1 MQSSS
6 QHSGRSR
13 QRIVTIGQKGPLM
26 SPGDSDNRVI
36 ELAGDVR
43 VDPADLRF
51 SYSRAGGPG
60 GQAVN
65 KLATKVQLRVAVEAL
80 KGLGPEVCGRLRDLA
95 GHRLTTSDELLF
107 VADLHRSQL
116 DNKRAC
122 LERLQSLV
130 AEAVKVPKTRK
141 KSTPSRAMIRRR
153 LEAKRRQSRKKDARR
168 ARPDEE
174 SE

>member
-1 MQSSS
+1 MKSSP
-6 QHSGRSR
+6 QHSGRGG

-26 SPGDSDNRVI
+26 SPGDSDIRSI

-51 SYSRAGGPG
+51 SYSRSGGPG

-80 KGLGPEVCGRLRDLA
+80 KDLGPEVRRRLRDLA
-95 GHRLTTSDELLF
+95 GHRLTTGDELLF

-130 AEAVKVPKTRK
+130 TDAVKVPKKRK

-153 LEAKRRQSRKKDARR
+153 LEAKRRQSQKKDARR

-174 SE
+174 SG